1 MIAYLRHYI
10 ERIIMNQ
17 IVNSFPVK
25 VTDRKVMKIMKIT
38 KTLRFPFKTHLEV
51 QEEKILVKA
60 LSRKLFL
67 IKTI

>member
-38 KTLRFPFKTHLEV
+38 KTLRFPFKTHLEY
-51 QEEKILVKA
+51 
-60 LSRKLFL
+60 RK
-67 IKTI
+67 KKYW